1 MGRDVPALVFTRED
15 RRRYREK
22 MHTDLEVLARML
34 HESGFES
41 ERPQVGLEIE
51 LNLVDDAGLPVMR
64 NTDVLQAIADPAWSS
79 ELGRFN
85 LEINIPPRQLT
96 AGGPGSWEQAIRDA
110 LNHAEDG
117 AAAVGAHL
125 IMVGILPTLGES
137 DVSGSALSGDPR
149 YRLLN
154 EQIFAARGE
163 DLRIKVDGVERLAT
177 YADTITPEA
186 ACTSTQFHLQVDPK
200 EFPHYW
206 NAAQAIAGVQIALAA
221 NSPFLFGKELWRE
234 TRIPLFEQATD
245 TRPEEI
251 KAQGVRPRV
260 WFGER
265 WITSVFDLFEENVRY
280 FPALLPLCEDEDPQ
294 KELDSGGVPQLG
306 ELTLHNGTIYRWNR
320 PIYAVTD
327 SGPHLRIE
335 NRVLPAGPTVADI
348 IANGAFYY
356 GLTRALVDED
366 RPVWTRMSFSVA
378 EENLHTAARDGIDA
392 RLYWPG
398 VGEVPVTELVL
409 RRLLP
414 LAHRGLELTGMDA
427 AWREP
432 LLGIIE
438 QRCVTGRNGA
448 LWQAEMVHHL
458 EKAGISDR
466 REALRQMTR
475 TYMDYMHMNA
485 PAHTW
490 PVD

>member
-41 ERPQVGLEIE
+41 ERPRVGLEIE

-320 PIYAVTD
+320 PIYAVTE

-414 LAHRGLELTGMDA
+414 LAHKGLELTGMDA

>member
-200 EFPHYW
+200 DFPHYW

-320 PIYAVTD
+320 PIYAVTE

-414 LAHRGLELTGMDA
+414 LAHKGLELTGMDA

>member
-51 LNLVDDAGLPVMR
+51 LNLVDDAGLPAMR

-125 IMVGILPTLGES
+125 IMVGILPTLGEP
-137 DVSGSALSGDPR
+137 DVSESALSGDPR

-163 DLRIKVDGVERLAT
+163 DLRIKVDGVERLST

-186 ACTSTQFHLQVDPK
+186 ACTSTQFHLQVEPK

-206 NAAQAIAGVQIALAA
+206 NAAQSIAGVQIALAA

-366 RPVWTRMSFSVA
+366 RPVWSRMSFSVA

-414 LAHRGLELTGMDA
+414 LAHKGLELTGMDA

-438 QRCVTGRNGA
+438 QRCVTARNGA

-485 PAHTW
+485 PVHTW